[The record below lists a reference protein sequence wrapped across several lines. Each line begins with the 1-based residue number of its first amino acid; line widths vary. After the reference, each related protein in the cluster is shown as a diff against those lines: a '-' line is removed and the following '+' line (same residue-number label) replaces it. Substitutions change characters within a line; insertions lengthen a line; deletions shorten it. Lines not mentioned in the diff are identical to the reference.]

1 MQKRSLLIVL
11 TLAALLATS
20 RAERKEASMTEFKLS
35 SPGFRHNYPV
45 PAKFTCE
52 GQDVSPT
59 LKWEGAP
66 AGTKS
71 FALICGDLGDS
82 RNGHRVT
89 RERHQNGERAG
100 ARRHKAG

>member
-1 MQKRSLLIVL
+1 
-11 TLAALLATS
+11 
-20 RAERKEASMTEFKLS
+20 MTEFKLS

-71 FALICGDLGDS
+71 FALSAMIPMRL
-82 RNGHRVT
+82 
-89 RERHQNGERAG
+89 RARG
-100 ARRHKAG
+100 YTG